1 MKKTFQQRRNRY
13 TEMQHLNNGTT
24 LIMGLG
30 NVLLG
35 DEGFG
40 IHVARRLKQVRLP
53 DHVKIEEG
61 GVGGFDLL
69 GYLNGVTRLLVI
81 DVMMAD
87 MPPGELRLIKLGP
100 ELAEPGKT
108 ILSFHQVGVLELIRM
123 WSLIGPEPDTYLLV
137 TRPQK
142 IEVCMELSPSLQHAA
157 GRAAKLVEDIVR
169 EEFAGLERSGY
180 LCTS

>member
-1 MKKTFQQRRNRY
+1 MEHR
-13 TEMQHLNNGTT
+13 NNGTT
-24 LIMGLG
+24 LIMGVG

-40 IHVARRLKQVRLP
+40 VHVARRLKQMGLP
-53 DHVKIEEG
+53 GNVKIEEG

-69 GYLNGVTRLLVI
+69 GLLDGVTRLLVI

-87 MPPGELRLIKLGP
+87 IPPGEIRLFKLGP

-108 ILSFHQVGVLELIRM
+108 ILSFHQVGILELIRM

-137 TRPQK
+137 SRPQNLG
-142 IEVCMELSPSLQHAA
+142 ISMELSPLLQNAA
-157 GRAAKLVEDIVR
+157 DKAVRMVENLVHN
-169 EEFAGLERSGY
+169 EFTGLERSGY
-180 LCTS
+180 LCTL